1 MKKLLASLGI
11 DNVAALIQLYQ
22 TVLRIAVIVLLAWL
36 LLHYLGKGIRLLKE
50 FLMQRAAGDPDEVKR
65 IDTLG
70 RVSRYI
76 TSVVIVLVA
85 AMLLLSELGISIAP
99 ILATAGVLG
108 LAVGF
113 GAQSLVK
120 DYFAGLFLLIEDQV
134 RQGDVVQVA
143 GKGGLVEEVTLRYI
157 RLRDYDG
164 HVHFIPN
171 GAITTVSNLSRGF
184 ACAVMDVGAAYR
196 EDLDHVM
203 AVMARVGAEL
213 RHDAEFGPRILED
226 MEMAGVERWG
236 ESAVVIRCRFK
247 VRPLEQWGVRREYL
261 RRLKQAFDQEGIEF
275 PYPHLTLY
283 PGRTRLDTPP
293 ALHVALRRE

>member
-1 MKKLLASLGI
+1 MKQLLASLGI
-11 DNVAALIQLYQ
+11 DNVAVLIQLYQ
-22 TVLRIAVIVLLAWL
+22 TTLRIAVIVLLAWL

-85 AMLLLSELGISIAP
+85 AMLMLSELGISIAP

-184 ACAVMDVGAAYR
+184 ACAVMDVGVAYR
-196 EDLDHVM
+196 EDLDQVM
-203 AVMARVGAEL
+203 AVMQRVGAEL
-213 RHDAEFGPRILED
+213 RQDAEFGHRILED
-226 MEMAGVERWG
+226 MEMAGVDRWG

-261 RRLKQAFDQEGIEF
+261 RRLKQAFDHEGIEF

-283 PGRTRLDTPP
+283 PGRTRQGTPP
-293 ALHVALRRE
+293 ALHVALRQE

>member
-1 MKKLLASLGI
+1 MKQLLASLGI
-11 DNVAALIQLYQ
+11 DNVAVLTQLYQ
-22 TVLRIAVIVLLAWL
+22 TTLRIAVIVLLAWL

-157 RLRDYDG
+157 RLRDYEG

-171 GAITTVSNLSRGF
+171 GAITTVSNLSRSF
-184 ACAVMDVGAAYR
+184 ACAVLDVGVAYR
-196 EDLDHVM
+196 EDLDRVM
-203 AVMARVGAEL
+203 AVMQRVGAEL
-213 RHDAEFGPRILED
+213 RQDAAFGPRILED
-226 MEMAGVERWG
+226 MEMAGVDRWG

-261 RRLKQAFDQEGIEF
+261 RRLKQAFDHEGIEF

-283 PGRTRLDTPP
+283 PGRTCQGTPP
-293 ALHVALRRE
+293 ALHVALRQE